1 LKKIVVILSIT
12 FLFPLQT
19 NNDDLNTDYVFNFLM
34 GEYHFLSKEFDKAD
48 QYYSNIEN
56 NSDFKSYTLYLSIA
70 KSNLEI
76 GNFDKSLTY
85 FLKSYDLNKNNEDL
99 IILTYNLY
107 HILGYF
113 DEAESFLIDA
123 SMHNRENIYLLDIL
137 FYHFLN
143 NNNYLESIEV
153 LADIYNLLK
162 DDFNDS
168 HTELAIKSIE
178 IYEKCNNK
186 DLIFDILDDHY
197 KVYDNIVFIKLKF
210 IFSHLL
216 DDFNNMNH
224 SYSILESNNSTDT
237 NVTIL
242 FCQKL
247 FFKKDFNR
255 IFHLL
260 EPYYLNKEI
269 SFNALKL
276 FFNSTVELNLKNY
289 SLEIAK
295 YSYINYYYDS
305 ISHEMYIDALIKNQQ
320 FDQASKIIKISK
332 DKFPDYYSF
341 DLFEAELYEI
351 SGKYN
356 EAITIYDH
364 IMVEYPNLI
373 DVKFKAAKLHNI
385 LSNYTMCDSIFLEL
399 LDIDPNN
406 INFLNDFSIIIANR
420 QNSNKEELN
429 YAIGLIEYG
438 LNIDNNNPKLLDT
451 YGWINYKLENYNLAL
466 EYVNKSLSIERDS
479 IALEHLIEILK
490 TTNKSNQIKEI
501 QSNFF
506 DSK

>member
-1 LKKIVVILSIT
+1 MKKIVVILSIT
-12 FLFPLQT
+12 FLFPLQE
-19 NNDDLNTDYVFNFLM
+19 NNDILDADDVFDFLM
-34 GEYHFLSKEFDKAD
+34 GEYHFLSKEFDKAN

-85 FLKSYDLNKNNEDL
+85 FLKSYNLNKNNEDL

-107 HILGYF
+107 HVLGYF

-123 SMHNRENIYLLDIL
+123 SMHNRENVYLLNIL

-143 NNNYLESIEV
+143 NNHYLESIEV

-162 DDFNDS
+162 DDISNS
-168 HTELAIKSIE
+168 HSELAIKSIE

-186 DLIFDILDDHY
+186 KLIFDILNDHY
-197 KVYDNIVFIKLKF
+197 QVYNNIVFIKLKF

-216 DDFNNMNH
+216 NDFDNMNN
-224 SYSILESNNSTDT
+224 SYSILETNNSVDA
-237 NVTIL
+237 NISIL
-242 FCQKL
+242 YCQKL
-247 FFKKDFNR
+247 FFKRDFNR
-255 IFHLL
+255 IFYLL
-260 EPYYLNKEI
+260 EPYYLSEKI
-269 SFNALKL
+269 SFDALKL
-276 FFNSTVELNLKNY
+276 FFNSALELNLENY
-289 SLEIAK
+289 PLEIAK
-295 YSYINYYYDS
+295 YGYINYYDNPT
-305 ISHEMYIDALIKNQQ
+305 SHEMYIDALIKDKQ
-320 FDQASKIIKISK
+320 FNQASKIIKISK
-332 DKFPDYYSF
+332 NNFSDYYSF
-341 DLFEAELYEI
+341 DLFEAELNEI
-351 SGKYN
+351 NGKYN
-356 EAITIYDH
+356 EAIAIYDH
-364 IMVEYPNLI
+364 IMIKHPNLI
-373 DVKFKAAKLHNI
+373 DVKLNAAKLHNI
-385 LSNYTMCDSIFLEL
+385 LSNYTVCDSIFLEL

-420 QNSNKEELN
+420 ENSNKEELI

-438 LNIDNNNPKLLDT
+438 LNLDNNNYELLDT
-451 YGWINYKLENYNLAL
+451 YGWINYKLENYNIAL
-466 EYVNKSLSIERDS
+466 EYVNKSLSIKRDS

-490 TTNKSNQIKEI
+490 TTNQSNQIKEI